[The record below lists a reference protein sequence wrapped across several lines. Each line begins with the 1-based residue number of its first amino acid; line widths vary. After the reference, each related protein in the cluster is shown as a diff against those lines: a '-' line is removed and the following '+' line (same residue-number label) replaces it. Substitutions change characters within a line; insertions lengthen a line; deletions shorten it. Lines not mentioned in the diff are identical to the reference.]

1 MTPELRA
8 LARPALFLAGLL
20 AGGFAL
26 HLISRAGGLDPAAL
40 NSWIVGQGWLGR
52 LAFIGIGA
60 AACAVGMPRQ
70 AVAFAGGYAFGA
82 VHGSLAAWAAML
94 LGLAAAFWWARL
106 AGRAYAQRRLSG
118 KLRRIDRFIAENP
131 FSATLTLRL
140 LPVGNNLAL
149 NLLAGLSGVA
159 FGPFLAGSAIGYL
172 PQTIVF
178 ALLGKGVRIERE
190 VQIALGVVLFLASAL
205 MGLWLLSRHRRAQ
218 ALAGAAGLGE

>member
-8 LARPALFLAGLL
+8 IARPALFLGGLL
-20 AGGFAL
+20 LGGFL
-26 HLISRAGGLDPAAL
+26 LQLLSRAGGLDPAAL
-40 NSWIVGQGWLGR
+40 NRWITGQGALGL
-52 LAFIGIGA
+52 LAFIGLGA

-82 VHGSLAAWAAML
+82 ALGALAAWAAML
-94 LGLAAAFWWARL
+94 VGLSAGFWWARL
-106 AGRAYAQRRLSG
+106 AGRDLAARKLSG
-118 KLRRIDRFIAENP
+118 RLRSIDRFVAENP

-159 FGPFLAGSAIGYL
+159 YGPFLAGSAIGYL

-190 VQIALGVVLFLASAL
+190 LQIALGVLLFAASAL
-205 MGLWLLSRHRRAQ
+205 LGLWLLSRHRRAQ
-218 ALAGAAGLGE
+218 ALAKAAGLAE

>member
-8 LARPALFLAGLL
+8 LARPALFLGGLL

-26 HLISRAGGLDPAAL
+26 HLVSRAGGLDPAVL
-40 NSWIVGQGWLGR
+40 NSWITGQGWLGR

-82 VHGSLAAWAAML
+82 VQGALTAWAAML
-94 LGLAAAFWWARL
+94 LGLAASFWWARL
-106 AGRAYAQRRLSG
+106 AGRDFAARRLG
-118 KLRRIDRFIAENP
+118 EKLRRIDRFIAENP

-140 LPVGNNLAL
+140 LPVGNNFAL

-190 VQIALGVVLFLASAL
+190 VQIALGILLFVASAL
-205 MGLWLLSRHRRAQ
+205 LGLWLLSRHRRAQ
-218 ALAGAAGLGE
+218 ALAKAAWLQD

>member
-8 LARPALFLAGLL
+8 LARPALFLGGLL
-20 AGGFAL
+20 AGGVLL

-40 NSWIVGQGWLGR
+40 NSWITGQGWPGR
-52 LAFIGIGA
+52 LAFIFIGA

-82 VHGSLAAWAAML
+82 VLGALAAWAATL
-94 LGLAAAFWWARL
+94 LGLAASFWWARL
-106 AGRAYAQRRLSG
+106 AGRDFAARRLG
-118 KLRRIDRFIAENP
+118 EKLRRIDRFIADNP

-159 FGPFLAGSAIGYL
+159 FGPFLGGSAIGYL

-190 VQIALGVVLFLASAL
+190 VQIALGVVLFAASAL
-205 MGLWLLSRHRRAQ
+205 LGLWLLSRHRRAQ
-218 ALAGAAGLGE
+218 ALARAAGLQE